1 MGYGPERELVFAA
14 RAILTSPRCRRRR
27 SWISTAS
34 GDAVL
39 SRVAIRVKVVR
50 LVRQSIPRG
59 RARFLRKRDESPR
72 REHGRERVDDE
83 VTQHR
88 VLSPR
93 EVHRDERR
101 NSEAAGRED
110 PLRVNK
116 CRASFFFLPSRLRF
130 RPTRANLHSIVFHRQ
145 NTIRVGMYMHTRLH
159 TVLHRVYARRI
170 VTSRRVSPA
179 CSWRERYGTES
190 VSSSVFR
197 ARTRRERGT
206 T

>member
-1 MGYGPERELVFAA
+1 MEYGPERVFVFAA

-101 NSEAAGRED
+101 NSGAAGRED
-110 PLRVNK
+110 LLRVNK
-116 CRASFFFLPSRLRF
+116 CRASFFLSPVEIAIQTDARELAFDRF
-130 RPTRANLHSIVFHRQ
+130 SSTEHYSGRYVHA
-145 NTIRVGMYMHTRLH
+145 YE
-159 TVLHRVYARRI
+159 
-170 VTSRRVSPA
+170 VTYSA
-179 CSWRERYGTES
+179 
-190 VSSSVFR
+190 
-197 ARTRRERGT
+197 
-206 T
+206 